1 MLPTKFSSSPAPP
14 NANPHC
20 CRQMAMQSERKVV
33 SNCILDW
40 GIIEHFI
47 APPVAKH
54 ERWEDAGCLSLSL
67 PIRCVPPATRSPIG
81 SGAAGSPI
89 TSARLWM
96 HCRDKLY
103 WCFWWFDSMQ
113 ELLEERCGL
122 YFHVQGLGGRCLVVR
137 GVGSG
142 NVVGKYFVSR
152 SNILFRFI
160 QNYPFLPRCY

>member
-1 MLPTKFSSSPAPP
+1 
-14 NANPHC
+14 
-20 CRQMAMQSERKVV
+20 MQSERREV
-33 SNCILDW
+33 SHCTWVW

-54 ERWEDAGCLSLSL
+54 ERWEDTGCSSLGL
-67 PIRCVPPATRSPIG
+67 PIRCVSPATRSLVGSG
-81 SGAAGSPI
+81 SGAAGCPAA
-89 TSARLWM
+89 SARLGM
-96 HCRDKLY
+96 HCRDKWF

-122 YFHVQGLGGRCLVVR
+122 FFNVQGLGGRSLVVR

-142 NVVGKYFVSR
+142 NVVGEYFVLH

-160 QNYPFLPRCY
+160 LNYPFLPRCY